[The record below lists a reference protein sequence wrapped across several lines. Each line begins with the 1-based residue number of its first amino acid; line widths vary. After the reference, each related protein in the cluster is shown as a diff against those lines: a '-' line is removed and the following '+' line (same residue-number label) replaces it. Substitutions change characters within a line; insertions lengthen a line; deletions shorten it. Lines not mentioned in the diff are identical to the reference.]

1 VSLID
6 KGIFLRVRITLT
18 RGVLKM
24 KKLMILGL
32 AVLVIGLSVFFFVR
46 ARSNGKGKELTR
58 VPVEQGTIVEKAL
71 AIGEIGPKHE
81 IVVKSQ
87 VSGIVEVLYKDVG
100 DKVKKGEPLMSVKPE
115 PTPIELADARRQLEL
130 AGLNSKN
137 TARELE
143 RARDLLTK
151 SLIAEQEFERL
162 EKNYQ
167 EADLRQLQIRERLEL
182 MEKGKSMIGNRNVES
197 IIRAPVSGMILER
210 LVNMGDPVVPLT
222 SYQPG
227 TELMKLADME
237 DLIFSGTVDEIDVG
251 KLTEGMPAQICIGA
265 LPADTLNGQLYFI
278 SPKSRK
284 KENANVFDIKIRIT
298 GKGANVLRA
307 GYSANVDVII
317 KKKENIPTLPERLI
331 TFRNDS
337 AFVKIMGP
345 DSTVVEKS
353 IVVGLSDGLKAEVA
367 EGLAQGDMVIEEPPK
382 EIK

>member
-1 VSLID
+1 
-6 KGIFLRVRITLT
+6 
-18 RGVLKM
+18 M

-58 VPVEQGTIVEKAL
+58 VPVEQGPIVEKAL